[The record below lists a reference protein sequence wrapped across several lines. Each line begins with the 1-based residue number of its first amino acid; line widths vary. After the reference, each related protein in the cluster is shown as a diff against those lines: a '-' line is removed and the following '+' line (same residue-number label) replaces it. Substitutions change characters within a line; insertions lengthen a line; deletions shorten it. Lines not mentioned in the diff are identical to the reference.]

1 MGIEAPLYINMLGEF
16 TLRFGDNVIT
26 DQEGRSKK
34 LWLLIEYL
42 VTFRGKEISQNDLID
57 LLWPDDNNGNPANTL
72 KTLVHRAR
80 TMISGLEYENAKNII
95 IYRRGTY
102 AWNDK
107 LDMVVDL
114 DVFEQHIQ
122 DAAQKSITIE
132 KKLHH
137 LTAAIDMYKGDF
149 LPKLDMETW
158 SVPISTYYHSLYI
171 KAVHETIEIL
181 GSIKNWED
189 VVSICQKATE
199 IDPYDEML
207 HYHLIEALVH
217 TKNQQLAKSHYE
229 AVTKMFFEKFGV
241 APSAEFS
248 ALYKQVVRTLHQTE
262 MDINAIRATLN
273 ESEHETGA
281 FYCEFEVFKEIYQLE
296 VRNSARLGQAIFVCL
311 VTVTDEEGEQPPQNV
326 LNNAMGKLLLTVN
339 ESLRRGDVYT
349 RYSVSQYLIMLHT
362 LTVENAEMVV
372 ERTVRRFRR
381 EFPKLPVK
389 LEHATIPIETVI

>member
-1 MGIEAPLYINMLGEF
+1 MGYDSPLYINMLGEF
-16 TLRFGDNVIT
+16 TLRFGDNVIS

-57 LLWPDDNNGNPANTL
+57 LLWPEDSNGNPANTL

-80 TMISGLEYENAKNII
+80 TMIASLEYENTKNII

-114 DVFEQHIQ
+114 DVFEQYIQ
-122 DAAQKSITIE
+122 DADQPGISIEQK
-132 KKLHH
+132 LQH
-137 LTAAIDMYKGDF
+137 LMNAIDMYKGDF
-149 LPKLDMETW
+149 LPKLEMETW
-158 SVPISTYYHSLYI
+158 SVPISTYYHSLYV
-171 KAVHETIEIL
+171 KAVHEAIDIL
-181 GSIKNWED
+181 AGIKNWEEI
-189 VVSICQKATE
+189 VSICQKATE
-199 IDPYDEML
+199 IDPYDEIL
-207 HYHLIEALVH
+207 HYHLIQALVN

-229 AVTKMFFEKFGV
+229 NVTKMFFEKFGV
-241 APSAEFS
+241 APSSEFS
-248 ALYKQVVRTLHQTE
+248 SLYKQVVRTLHQTE
-262 MDINAIRATLN
+262 MDLNIIRDKLN

-281 FYCEFEVFKEIYQLE
+281 FYCEFEVFKEVYQLE
-296 VRNSARLGQAIFVCL
+296 VRNSARTGQSIFVGL
-311 VTVTDEEGEQPPQNV
+311 ITITDQDGNQPPQNL

-372 ERTVRRFRR
+372 ERIIRRFRR
-381 EFPKLPVK
+381 EYPKLSVK
-389 LEHATIPIETVI
+389 LSSATIPIETVL